1 MSATLWD
8 SFEDILKKAEDH
20 FLNFRFEQAI
30 EAWNNYYKI
39 TAKTEF
45 QSFATEI
52 STHWDAQLY
61 QQIGSLSQLHFLFTE
76 LQSKRT
82 RNQISQYT
90 YDLYKRLLI
99 SIYRKQFSTEIQ
111 STAQLESCVF
121 EYLSGNPTGAQGIL
135 KQILDNDAENVQARI
150 YLGFSHLD
158 LHEQKEAVELLTQNL
173 FLAAD
178 EIPEE
183 ALYLSQFK
191 LLYGKLFADSGNREE
206 AAWLLT
212 FESWYRSYLVFTKNE
227 NFYRAV
233 RHMESNE
240 RIVQVKYYS
249 YERYRHF
256 ARCLFLA
263 EYVRNFHKEES
274 GLIQEQEV
282 YMQKLDRELFAR
294 YRKKRRET

>member
-20 FLNFRFEQAI
+20 FLNFRFEQAM
-30 EAWNNYYKI
+30 EAWTNYYKI

-52 STHWDAQLY
+52 ATHWDAQLY
-61 QQIGSLSQLHFLFTE
+61 QKIGSLSQLYFLFRE
-76 LQSKRT
+76 LQTKSIHNK
-82 RNQISQYT
+82 ISQYT

-99 SIYRKQFSTEIQ
+99 RIYRDQFSGKVQ
-111 STAQLESCVF
+111 NVSQLESGVF
-121 EYLSGNPTGAQGIL
+121 EYLSGNPSGAGAIL
-135 KQILDNDAENVQARI
+135 QQILDNDTENVQARI

-212 FESWYRSYLVFTKNE
+212 FESWYRSYLVFTKND
-227 NFYRAV
+227 NFYRV
-233 RHMESNE
+233 LRQMESNE

-256 ARCLFLA
+256 VRCLFLA

-294 YRKKRRET
+294 YRKKRREA